1 MGFKIKYRFV
11 CVNFFFF
18 LSFSEPIAKILYS
31 DLLKYG
37 TISAASLSP
46 DASPVMIKIFFFNL

>member
-1 MGFKIKYRFV
+1 MKAIVEESKSNLIFL
-11 CVNFFFF
+11 F
-18 LSFSEPIAKILYS
+18 LSFSEPIARILYS
-31 DLLKYG
+31 DLLNYG